1 MRTNP
6 FLTYAVSTNHTV
18 LSPNTATKGDL
29 GHCPIA
35 QDLVQA
41 VLTPCHSTAPP
52 WLPGDV
58 AQVVISSAAVFLAIL
73 ALVLKYYAR
82 LKTLMMNYKMVWFG
96 CLYLFM
102 D

>member
-1 MRTNP
+1 M
-6 FLTYAVSTNHTV
+6 SQHC
-18 LSPNTATKGDL
+18 ATLAPGD
-29 GHCPIA
+29 IA
-35 QDLVQA
+35 QVI
-41 VLTPCHSTAPP
+41 
-52 WLPGDV
+52 
-58 AQVVISSAAVFLAIL
+58 ISSAAVFLAIL